1 MPKKFIFSLLIS
13 KKPIFHKNF
22 DVFFL
27 RFPDTHV
34 RNTLFVNDTQYKSML
49 NDSCNIYFYNHLRVH
64 VVMEIICS
72 PCLFLFGLPSF
83 VRI

>member
-1 MPKKFIFSLLIS
+1 
-13 KKPIFHKNF
+13 
-22 DVFFL
+22 L

-34 RNTLFVNDTQYKSML
+34 RNILFANDTPYKSMF
-49 NDSCNIYFYNHLRVH
+49 NDSCNIYFYNHLKVH

-72 PCLFLFGLPSF
+72 PCLSLFGFPSL